1 MDADRETLLAALRD
15 RDSGAAAFR
24 RASDGMARLMCAET
38 VEKLLARGVSAGD
51 VAALSREVMLV
62 PILRAGLALL
72 PAFNQVLA
80 DSPVAM
86 LGMARDETTAQAQV
100 YYQKFPA
107 HLPARALVL
116 DPMLATGGSAVL
128 AVGLLL
134 KRGYRAEDVFYT
146 GVLAAPEGWEKLREL
161 IPEENMT
168 VAAVDLGLDERK
180 FIVPGLGDYGDRY
193 WGT

>member
-1 MDADRETLLAALRD
+1 MDADKETLLAALRD

-24 RASDGMARLMCAET
+24 RASDGMARLLCAET
-38 VEKLLARGVSAGD
+38 VEKLLVRGVAAGD
-51 VAALSREVMLV
+51 AEALSRKVMLV

-72 PAFNQVLA
+72 PAFTQVLA

-86 LGMARDETTAQAQV
+86 LGMARDETTGQAEV

-107 HLPARALVL
+107 RLPSIALII
-116 DPMLATGGSAVL
+116 DPMLATGGSAAL
-128 AVGLLL
+128 AVGLLVEQ
-134 KRGYRAEDVFYT
+134 GYQPSDIFYT

-161 IPEENMT
+161 IPEENMA
-168 VAAVDLGLDERK
+168 VAVVDAGLDERK